1 MCLTPILRFLYVMQY
16 ILSFSLKTTRNGEKK
31 LDRVRIFWRVDSELD
46 GKFYEKHNQA
56 LIVDNF
62 PASMWS

>member
-31 LDRVRIFWRVDSELD
+31 LDRVRIFWSVDWELD
-46 GKFYEKHNQA
+46 DKFYEKHNQA
-56 LIVDNF
+56 LIVDNC
-62 PASMWS
+62 PASKWS